1 MKILLIDDDALE
13 TEAVRDALVHYF
25 PEISVDIVNTERG
38 FRDRLKAILDSPPDL
53 VILDVMLRW
62 SDASSEPS
70 APPNELGDFA
80 SYRSGLRC
88 HRLLAQND
96 ETKNIPTIL
105 YTVLERGDIAEE
117 LRNMPQ
123 NVVYLKKESDS
134 SPLIRLT
141 RSLLQL
147 KSQMTFSTKSAIQKV
162 FLVHGHDEE
171 SKETAARF
179 VERLGLIAV
188 ILNEQTSAGRTII
201 EKFERHS
208 EVSFALV
215 LLTPDD
221 VGATKGQL
229 DRSKSR
235 ARQNVIF
242 ELGYF
247 LGKLGRERVC
257 ALYKGEIEIPSDY
270 NAVIYIPM
278 DSGGAWRLHLAREM
292 KAAGLNVDL
301 NKVLA

>member
-1 MKILLIDDDALE
+1 MNVLLLDDDDLE
-13 TEAVRDALVHYF
+13 AQAVRDALVQHF
-25 PEISVDIVNTERG
+25 PQVGVDIIRTELE
-38 FRDRLKAILDSPPDL
+38 FRERLEAILSAPPDL
-53 VILDVMLRW
+53 IILDMMVRW
-62 SDASSEPS
+62 SDEGSKPS
-70 APPNELGDFA
+70 TPPNELGDFP

-88 HRLLAQND
+88 HRLLAQN
-96 ETKNIPTIL
+96 ERTKNIPTIL

-123 NVVYLKKESDS
+123 NVVYLKKDSDLS
-134 SPLIRLT
+134 SLLRLIR
-141 RSLLQL
+141 SLVQL
-147 KSQMTFSTKSAIQKV
+147 KSQMVFSAKSAVQKV

-171 SKETAARF
+171 AKETAARF
-179 VERLGLIAV
+179 IEKLGLVAI
-188 ILNEQTSAGRTII
+188 ILGEQTSAGRTII
-201 EKFERHS
+201 EKFEKHS

-221 VGATKGQL
+221 VCAVKGEL
-229 DRSKSR
+229 DRSKPR

-257 ALYKGEIEIPSDY
+257 ALYKGEVEIPSDY

-278 DSGGAWRLHLAREM
+278 DVGGAWRLHLAREM
-292 KAAGLNVDL
+292 KAAGLTVDL
-301 NKVLA
+301 NRVL